1 MEKMRTVF
9 TLMILIAFLSGCQT
23 AGDVKVINDPPSWL
37 RGEPKVEGMICA
49 VGMSEPTYFKKDA
62 WKYAAENA
70 RKALARTLSIEI
82 NTLMIDISSEK
93 GSSINEGTVMEVS
106 SWATNAVVQDSEILE
121 YWHDAEGVLS
131 RNNITYA
138 LACMP
143 RKQNETG
150 KR

>member
-1 MEKMRTVF
+1 MRAAI
-9 TLMILIAFLSGCQT
+9 TLFVLIVFLSGCQT
-23 AGDVKVINDPPSWL
+23 TSDLKVKNGPPDWL
-37 RGEPKVEGMICA
+37 RGEPRVEGMICA
-49 VGMSEPTYFKKDA
+49 VGMSEPTYFKEDA
-62 WKYAAENA
+62 WKYAAGNA

-82 NTLMIDISSEK
+82 NTLMVDISSEK

-106 SWATNAVVQDSEILE
+106 SWATKAVVQNSEILE

-131 RNNITYA
+131 QNKITYA

-143 RKQNETG
+143 RKIMDKG